1 MPVLLERFSERF
13 FDLQFI
19 NEKFCVMTFLD
30 RGSTIGFMSL
40 FHIVKLTV
48 DGVEVKR

>member
-19 NEKFCVMTFLD
+19 NEKFCVMTVLVD
-30 RGSTIGFMSL
+30 DTATSLMSL